1 MPYAEAKGARL
12 YYESTGRGHPI
23 VFVHEFADD
32 VRGWEPQV
40 RHFSR
45 NYRCITFNARG
56 YPPSEVPAGPS
67 LYSQAIATDDIAAV
81 MKHLKLR
88 QAHVVGLSMGGFA
101 ALHFAIRYPRLASA
115 VVVAGCGYG
124 APKNERAG
132 FQAEVR
138 ETARR
143 FRSEGMAK
151 VARDYGAGPTRVQFQ
166 NKDPRGFAAFNQRL
180 AEHSAEGSALTM
192 QGVQGKRPSVY
203 DLTAKLKRIKAPLLL
218 LTGDEDEPCL
228 DANIYMKRMIPSSGL
243 VILPKTGHAANLEE
257 PALFNQALQD
267 FFLAA
272 EHGRW
277 ALRDPRSLSSKI
289 LSVTAK
295 KKTPRSRRAAAKR

>member
-32 VRGWEPQV
+32 LRSWEPQV
-40 RHFSR
+40 SHFAR
-45 NYRCITFNARG
+45 NYRCITYNARG
-56 YPPSEVPAGPS
+56 YPPSDVPDNPR
-67 LYSQAIATDDIAAV
+67 LYSQDIATDDIAAV
-81 MKHLKLR
+81 IKHLRLKK
-88 QAHVVGLSMGGFA
+88 AHVVGLSMGGFA

-124 APKNERAG
+124 APKSERAG

-143 FRSEGMAK
+143 FRTEGMAK
-151 VARDYGAGPTRVQFQ
+151 VARDYGAGPTRVQFE
-166 NKDPRGFAAFNQRL
+166 NKDPRGFAEFNRRL

-203 DLTAKLKRIKAPLLL
+203 DLSAKLKRIKVPLLL

-228 DANIYMKRMIPSSGL
+228 DANIFMKRTIPSAGL

-277 ALRDPRSLSSKI
+277 GLRDPRSQSSKI
-289 LSVTAK
+289 LSVTTKPKGARRRRVSAK
-295 KKTPRSRRAAAKR
+295 